1 MTDDPAAAAADVE
14 FDEVIALAL
23 ARAADTGESPRPD
36 VKQRLMS
43 RLGAAA
49 APLPAG
55 FSFRLESD
63 QDWLPHQVPG
73 IRMKV
78 LAMNEQ
84 RGYATL
90 LLDVAPGT
98 RFPAHHHGGDEEC
111 YVISG
116 SLVACGRRI
125 GAGDFH
131 HAAAGSDHGE
141 VWTDEG
147 CRVLLVVAP
156 EDYLPPAAH

>member
-1 MTDDPAAAAADVE
+1 MTDDLIDEIE
-14 FDEVIALAL
+14 FDGLIALAL

-43 RLGAAA
+43 RLGEAA
-49 APLPAG
+49 APLLEG
-55 FSFRLESD
+55 FSFRLATD
-63 QDWLPHQVPG
+63 QDWLPHPVPG
-73 IRMKV
+73 IRMQV
-78 LAMNEQ
+78 LALNRQ
-84 RGYATL
+84 QGYATL

-98 RFPAHHHGGDEEC
+98 RLPPHHHSGDEEC

-116 SLVACGRRI
+116 SLIACGRRI

-131 HAAAGSDHGE
+131 HADAGSDHGE
-141 VWTDEG
+141 LWTDEG

-156 EDYLPPAAH
+156 EDYLPAASQ